1 MLLALILSLIKA
13 VPDTANEYLERQI
26 NKVDETY
33 KNECQI
39 DDNIIVCE
47 KIKMLEN
54 MLVRQEEE
62 IKLKKL
68 VYQNEKNLYD
78 KLANLEQKNKQ
89 DNNLWDQQKRMLS
102 AQLSYNKALDRRDKI
117 QLDIL
122 NLKGRLK

>member
-54 MLVRQEEE
+54 MLVRQEE

-89 DNNLWDQQKRMLS
+89 DNNLWD
-102 AQLSYNKALDRRDKI
+102 
-117 QLDIL
+117 
-122 NLKGRLK
+122 